1 MKTHRMVL
9 ALTVLLLLA
18 LATVPVFAGGA
29 AETSPAEKNMT
40 VNVASVFPPEGPVHE
55 LIVEFKSLVEERSGG
70 RIQVVIHPSGALG
83 GEREVVEAIADG
95 SVEMAAQGIMDLIMY
110 MPEYTVFE
118 EPFVIRDIE
127 HLRTFWA
134 TIGDEMNQ
142 LLEEEAGI
150 ITAAIAVRG
159 SRMITAN
166 KPIVEPSDLKGLKFR
181 LPQYPVRIKV
191 FEAFGAIPTVV
202 DFPEV
207 YMALKTGTVD
217 AQENPPET
225 IYTYKYNETQKYL
238 INTQHVWST
247 ARYQISKKWFDTL
260 TEADQDL
267 ILTAW
272 KDAEEKIKEIA
283 YNPDDIYVKKLV
295 ESGMTLVQPDAEAFR
310 ALAEPVMQE
319 YDKTQW
325 APGLRQR
332 IKDL

>member
-1 MKTHRMVL
+1 MKMHRIMI
-9 ALTVLLLLA
+9 AVLLVA
-18 LATVPVFAGGA
+18 LIVTPLFAGGTAESGKA
-29 AETSPAEKNMT
+29 AKKIT
-40 VNVASVFPPEGPVHE
+40 VNVASVFPPEGPIHE
-55 LIVEFKSLVEERSGG
+55 LMVNFKSLVEERSDK
-70 RIQVVIHPSGALG
+70 RIQVVVHPSGALG
-83 GEREVVEAIADG
+83 GEREVVEAIASG
-95 SVEMAAQGIMDLIMY
+95 TVEMAAQGIMDLIMY

-118 EPFVIRDIE
+118 EPFVIRDID
-127 HLRTFWA
+127 HLRKFWA
-134 TIGDEMNQ
+134 TIGQEMNE
-142 LLEEEAGI
+142 LLEEKAGI

-166 KPIVEPSDLKGLKFR
+166 KPIVEPEDLKGLKFR

-207 YMALKTGTVD
+207 YMALKTKTVD

-260 TEADQDL
+260 TTEDQTL
-267 ILTAW
+267 IMDAW
-272 KDAEEKIKEIA
+272 KDAESHIKEIA
-283 YNPDDIYVKKLV
+283 FNPDITYVKKLV
-295 ESGMTLVQPDAEAFR
+295 DSGMILVEPNAEAFR
-310 ALAEPVMQE
+310 KISDPVMRE
-319 YDKTQW
+319 FDKTQW

-332 IKDL
+332 IMDL